1 MILKLFFS
9 LQGDSE
15 SKRAKALQEYNEEMK
30 RINKVATA
38 SRLTAEEK
46 KRTAEGK
53 VRQKAAKIRS
63 TGKLPRSCG
72 CF

>member
-30 RINKVATA
+30 RINKVAAA